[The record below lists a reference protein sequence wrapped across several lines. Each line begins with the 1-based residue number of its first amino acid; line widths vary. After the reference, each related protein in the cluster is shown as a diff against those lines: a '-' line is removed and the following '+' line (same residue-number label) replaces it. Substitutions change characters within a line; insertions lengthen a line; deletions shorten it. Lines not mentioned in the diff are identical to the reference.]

1 MNRII
6 TTVAAA
12 CALPAVFAAAPRAA
26 NATFSQ
32 DQSSR
37 RVEISYDLLDAPAI
51 VTIDIQTNAGNSVWM
66 SVGGEHFTS
75 VWGDINRMVQPGSG
89 RKAYWR
95 PYRDLPGLDFRNSEI
110 RAVVTAWSTNMPPPY
125 MCVDLS
131 VKSKVKYY
139 ASAECVPGGVTNDIY
154 KLTKMLLRKIPAAG
168 QTFRV
173 GSPVNEADRETDGR
187 ENAHM
192 VTLTEDFYIG
202 VYEVTQE
209 QYRQLTGETHTEPE
223 NRGPMQPVNR
233 VNPDMLLGA
242 NCLFP
247 ANETVTSGSFFGKL
261 RTWTSVDGFFL
272 PTGAQWCF
280 AARAG
285 SELRYYW
292 GNDKSLADDYCWHS
306 GNCKLSGESKNHSHD
321 VGTRLPNAYGLYDI
335 VGNVEEI
342 VADWYIYYAG
352 NEYDVDPKGPAT
364 AQRTSGGASARE
376 VRGASFNRPNNLNSH
391 NFTGGVGVNA
401 DVHTVGFRVKCA
413 AIGY

>member
-37 RVEISYDLLDAPAI
+37 KVEISYDLLDAPAI

-75 VWGDINRMVQPGSG
+75 VWGDINQMVQPGSG

-95 PYRDLPGLDFRNSEI
+95 PYRDLPGLDFRDGEI

-139 ASAECVPGGVTNDIY
+139 ASAGCVPGGVTNDIY
-154 KLTKMLLRKIPAAG
+154 KLTKLLLRKIPAAG
-168 QTFRV
+168 ETFRI
-173 GSPVNEADRETDGR
+173 GSPTYEVNRETDGR

-192 VTLTEDFYIG
+192 ATLTEDFYIG

-209 QYRQLTGETHTEPE
+209 QYRQLTGETHTESA
-223 NRGPMQPVNR
+223 NRGPKQPVNR
-233 VNPDMLLGA
+233 VNPNMLLGA
-242 NCLFP
+242 DCPFP
-247 ANETVTSGSFFGKL
+247 ASEVVTSGSFFGKL
-261 RTWTSVDGFFL
+261 RSWTSADGFFL
-272 PTGAQWCF
+272 PTAAQWCF

-285 SELRYYW
+285 SEMRYFW
-292 GNDKSLADDYCWHS
+292 GSDVALVDDYCWYN
-306 GNCKLSGESKNHSHD
+306 GNCKAAGETVSHSHD
-321 VGTRLPNAYGLYDI
+321 VGTKLPNPYGLYDML
-335 VGNVEEI
+335 GNVDEI
-342 VADWYIYYAG
+342 VADWNVYYEG
-352 NEYDVDPKGPAT
+352 NEYEIDPKGPAT
-364 AQRTSGGASARE
+364 AQRYSGGKPARE
-376 VRGASFNRPNNLNSH
+376 TRGGSFYYNSADASH
-391 NFTGGVGVNA
+391 NFCSAIAVDG
-401 DVHTVGFRVKCA
+401 DVHRVGFRVKCA